1 MTDATLRVELE
12 RLVRRVEGLGP
23 ARLGR
28 SLPDGTETPASA
40 AHLFAQRLA
49 DATAAAEGAPAR
61 PVPRLA
67 DRVAADQLSVLAR
80 DLLVVVDR
88 VPQPT
93 VAELSRSARELRRRL

>member
-12 RLVRRVEGLGP
+12 RLARRLATLGP

-28 SLPDGTETPASA
+28 SLPDGTATPADA
-40 AHLFAQRLA
+40 AHRFAQRVG
-49 DATAAAEGAPAR
+49 DATAAAEGVPVR

-67 DRVAADQLSVLAR
+67 DRAAADQLTVLVR
-80 DLLVVVDR
+80 DLLAVAER

-93 VAELSRSARELRRRL
+93 LAELARSATELRRRL